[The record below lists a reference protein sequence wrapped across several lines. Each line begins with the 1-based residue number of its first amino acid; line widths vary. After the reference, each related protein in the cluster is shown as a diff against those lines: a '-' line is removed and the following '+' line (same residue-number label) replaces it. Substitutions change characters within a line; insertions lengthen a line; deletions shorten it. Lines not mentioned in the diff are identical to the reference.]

1 MKLLATVND
10 QELQFDLDAEL
21 AQTSVTEVEPGLY
34 AILRN
39 GRSLQARV
47 IKGQVEIAGRT
58 LNVEV
63 RDPRER
69 TRKGAG
75 AGAAGRQNIVAP
87 MPGKVIRVL
96 VAAGAVVEAGQ
107 GLIVVE
113 AMKMQNE
120 MKAPKAGTVVQVNAA
135 EGATVAVGETLM
147 AIE

>member
-1 MKLLATVND
+1 MKLLAKVDNA
-10 QELQFDLDAEL
+10 ELEFDLRAEL
-21 AQTSVTEVEPGLY
+21 ERMSVTEVEPGLY

-47 IKGQVEIAGRT
+47 IKGQVEIGGRT
-58 LNVEV
+58 FQVEI

-75 AGAAGRQNIVAP
+75 AGAAGRQSIVAP
-87 MPGKVIRVL
+87 MPGKVIRIL
-96 VAAGAVVEAGQ
+96 VAPGDAVEAGQ

-120 MKAPKAGTVVQVNAA
+120 MKAPRAGVIAQLHAS
-135 EGATVAVGETLM
+135 EGATVAVGETLLI
-147 AIE
+147 IE

>member
-1 MKLLATVND
+1 MKLIATVND
-10 QELQFDLDAEL
+10 QELQFDLDHEL
-21 AQTSVTEVEPGLY
+21 AKTSVIEVEPGLY
-34 AILRN
+34 TILRN

-47 IKGQVEIAGRT
+47 IKGQVEIGGRT
-58 LNVEV
+58 FSVDV

-75 AGAAGRQNIVAP
+75 AGASGRQNIVAP

-96 VAAGAVVEAGQ
+96 VAAGDVVEAGQ

-120 MKAPKAGTVVQVNAA
+120 MKSPKAGTVVQINTA
-135 EGATVAVGETLM
+135 EGATVAVGETLLS
-147 AIE
+147 IE

>member
-1 MKLLATVND
+1 MKLVATVNEA
-10 QELQFDLDAEL
+10 ELQFDLDDEL
-21 AQTSVTEVEPGLY
+21 AKMSVAEVEPGLY

-47 IKGQVEIAGRT
+47 IKGQVEIGGRT
-58 LNVEV
+58 LNVDV

-69 TRKGAG
+69 TRKGSG
-75 AGAAGRQNIVAP
+75 AGTSGRQNILAP

-96 VAAGAVVEAGQ
+96 VAAGDAVEAGQ

-120 MKAPKAGTVVQVNAA
+120 MKAPKAGTIAQVNVI
-135 EGATVAVGETLM
+135 EGATVAVGETLLV
-147 AIE
+147 IE

>member
-21 AQTSVTEVEPGLY
+21 AHTSVTEVEPGLY

-47 IKGQVEIAGRT
+47 IKGQVEIGGRT

-69 TRKGAG
+69 TRKGSG

-96 VAAGAVVEAGQ
+96 VAAGDVVEAGQ